1 MNMKLRRAVALSVAV
16 LLLLQTG
23 AARESSESSGWI
35 SPDSFLY
42 PLKIGLEKFSLN
54 LVFNQ
59 TEKAQ
64 KMVDLAEERL
74 KEVESMEKENNS
86 KAFKNAMD
94 EYADQLKDLQS
105 VVVKADA
112 SGVNVN
118 IQTNI
123 TEKIE
128 NQQKRTAALESE
140 GDGISVSNVSI
151 IQQSIIKASSSS
163 GNGRVQV
170 SVVNGNVSVY
180 TEGGNATVT
189 RDGNNV
195 TVVSVSNNSVQQ
207 VVVKSSQG
215 TSSSSAIAIASSSSS
230 SVTSENSN
238 VVYVNPGSVSF
249 NTSGI
254 SINSSGVSANVNAG
268 GVSVNVSGDQ
278 GKGD

>member
-1 MNMKLRRAVALSVAV
+1 M
-16 LLLLQTG
+16 LQTG
-23 AARESSESSGWI
+23 AARESSGSSGWI

-54 LVFNQ
+54 FVFNQ

-64 KMVDLAEERL
+64 NMADLAEERL
-74 KEVESMEKENNS
+74 KEAESMEKENNS
-86 KAFKNAMD
+86 KAFKKAMD

-105 VVVKADA
+105 IIVKADA

-118 IQTNI
+118 VQTNI

-140 GDGISVSNVSI
+140 GDVISVSNVSI

-163 GNGRVQV
+163 GNSKVQV

-207 VVVKSSQG
+207 IFVKSSQG
-215 TSSSSAIAIASSSSS
+215 KSSSSAIAIASSSSS
-230 SVTSENSN
+230 SAISENSN
-238 VVYVNPGSVSF
+238 IVYVNPDSISL

-254 SINSSGVSANVNAG
+254 SINSSGVSADVNASG
-268 GVSVNVSGDQ
+268 ASVNVSGVE
-278 GKGD
+278 